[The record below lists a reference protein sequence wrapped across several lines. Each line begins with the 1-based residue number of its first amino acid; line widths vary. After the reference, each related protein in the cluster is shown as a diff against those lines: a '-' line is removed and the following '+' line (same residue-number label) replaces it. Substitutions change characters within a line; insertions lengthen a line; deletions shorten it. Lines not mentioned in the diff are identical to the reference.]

1 MEYFWQNIPFFCILL
16 CIASASFT
24 SIMPRKMA
32 RAACLFVVGSV
43 LAMSIL
49 LCGYVSSYGTFYTY
63 MMGHFPA
70 PWGNEIRVG
79 LLDRRRHRAGRPSC
93 L

>member
-1 MEYFWQNIPFFCILL
+1 MCP
-16 CIASASFT
+16 
-24 SIMPRKMA
+24 PMA
-32 RAACLFVVGSV
+32 RC
-43 LAMSIL
+43 
-49 LCGYVSSYGTFYTY
+49 YTY

-79 LLDRRRHRAGRPSC
+79 LLESITAIAFSVIMLLSIIGGIEQTRRSC